1 MSRLGRLG
9 VLLTPIVI
17 AACATTPDRHTLAE
31 LHNVPADVED
41 VKVADGLE
49 TAMQSYR
56 RFLEETPVG
65 RMTPEAMRRL
75 ADLQVEKA
83 YGIDGDGPIVELPT
97 PEESSLQAPSPSG
110 KAVAKQAAA
119 KQAAASQAAAA
130 SDADLE
136 QRASEERHLS
146 SAEDADLGLPGS
158 EQLAQAGPLE
168 AIAIYKRLLEQY
180 PNYERSDQVL
190 YQMSRAYDE
199 LGMTDDAMTV
209 MERLISAYP
218 YSKHIDEVQFRRGE
232 YFFTRRKYRDA
243 EDAYGAI
250 IAMGADSEFYE
261 LALYKL
267 GWTLYKQEFYEEA
280 LRQYMALLDYKLSI
294 GYDFDQQHE
303 EEDEKRVAD
312 TFRVISLSFSN
323 LGGPE
328 VLQEYFSQFGNRSY
342 EDRIYA
348 NLAEFYF
355 EKLRY
360 QDAASVYKSFVKSY
374 PFHRVAPRF
383 SMRVIEIYE
392 QGDFPQLVVESK
404 KAFAN
409 DYGLDGEYWRHFD
422 ISDSPEVLAYLKT
435 NLHDLAN
442 YYHSRYQDESLADEK
457 PANYAEASAWYR
469 KYLASFPQDPESPSI
484 NYQLADLLLEN
495 KDFGEAAKEYE
506 HTAYDYPTHD
516 RAAAAGYAAIYAHRE
531 QLKIA
536 SPAEQAEV
544 RLATVESSLK
554 FADTFPDH
562 EHAPVVLGTAAQDL
576 YEMKDFVRAADAGQ
590 KLIDRY
596 PAAEEGLR
604 RSAWT
609 VVAHSSFELEK
620 YPEAEQAYTQV
631 LGLVPQD
638 DAERQALVD
647 NLAASIYKQ
656 GEQAN
661 AAQNYRAAAD
671 HFLRVR
677 DVAPT
682 SKVCAAAEYDAAA
695 ALIKLEDWGMAAD
708 VLNEFQRTFP
718 NHELY
723 AEATKQLAFVYRQDG
738 KAALAAG
745 EYERVAEQAA
755 DPELGREA
763 LLTAGDLYEQASDVD
778 SALGVY
784 LRYIDAF
791 PQPVETALETRY
803 KVAGF
808 YKDKGDGTHYREQL
822 QAIVA
827 ADATA
832 GSERTDRTKYLAGQ
846 SALVLA
852 EDLYEQFTAV
862 KLVQPFKQSLATK
875 QKRMDAA
882 MHAFEGLVDYEVA
895 DVTAA
900 ATFYMAE
907 TYYGFSRALIESERP
922 SGLDAAA
929 AADYEDALQ
938 EQAYPFEEQA
948 IGLHEKNV
956 ELMRTAG
963 VYDDWVKQSL
973 IKLAQ
978 LVPGRYAKAEMSSGF
993 IESIDIYS
1001 YRSPNAPDP
1010 AAVAAEGGAAPATG
1024 AVTTAAG
1031 EPSNEASAAD
1041 QGTAA
1046 PEGGSVTTAPSSA
1059 DEHRIEQADATGD
1072 DHVLHR

>member
-1 MSRLGRLG
+1 MNRCARFG
-9 VLLTPIVI
+9 VLLTPLLA
-17 AACATTPDRHTLAE
+17 AACATGLDRHTLVE
-31 LHNVPADVED
+31 LHDVPADVQD
-41 VKVADGLE
+41 VKVEDGLD

-83 YGIDGDGPIVELPT
+83 YGIEGDTPIVELPA
-97 PEESSLQAPSPSG
+97 PDEASVRAPSVGTGPAPDDSSAPQPSDE
-110 KAVAKQAAA
+110 
-119 KQAAASQAAAA
+119 

-136 QRASEERHLS
+136 QRATEERRLAS
-146 SAEDADLGLPGS
+146 TEDADLGLPGTDG
-158 EQLAQAGPLE
+158 LAQAGPLE
-168 AIAIYKRLLEQY
+168 AIAIYKKLLEEY
-180 PNYERSDQVL
+180 PTYERNDQVL

-199 LGMTDDAMTV
+199 LGMTDDAMTA
-209 MERLISAYP
+209 MERLISEYP

-243 EDAYGAI
+243 EGAYGAV

-261 LALYKL
+261 LSLYKL
-267 GWTLYKQEFYEEA
+267 GWTLYKQDFYEEA

-303 EEDEKRVAD
+303 EEDERRVAD

-328 VLQEYFSQFGNRSY
+328 VLREYFDQFGNRSY

-360 QDAASVYKSFVKSY
+360 QDAAAVYQSFVKSY
-374 PFHRVAPRF
+374 PFHRISPRF

-392 QGDFPQLVVESK
+392 KGGFPQLVVESK

-422 ISDSPEVLAYLKT
+422 VNDSPEVLSYLKT
-435 NLHDLAN
+435 NLRDLAN
-442 YYHSRYQDESLADEK
+442 YYHSRYQDETLADEK
-457 PANYAEASAWYR
+457 PANYGEALGWYR
-469 KYLASFPQDPESPSI
+469 KFLGSFPQDPESPSI

-495 KDFGEAAKEYE
+495 KDYGEAAKEYE
-506 HTAYDYPTHD
+506 RTAYDYPMHD
-516 RAAAAGYAAIYAHRE
+516 RSSAAGYAAIFAHRE
-531 QLKIA
+531 QLKAA
-536 SPAEQAEV
+536 SPAEEQEF

-576 YEMKDFVRAADAGQ
+576 YEMKDFERAAAAGQ
-590 KLIDRY
+590 KLIGRY
-596 PAAEEGLR
+596 PEAEVGLR

-609 VVAHSSFELEK
+609 VVAHSSFELKK
-620 YPEAEQAYTQV
+620 YPEAEQAYTRV
-631 LGLVPQD
+631 LELVPQD
-638 DAERQALVD
+638 DPERQAFID

-661 AAQNYRAAAD
+661 AAMDYRAAAN

-695 ALIKLEDWGMAAD
+695 ALIRLEDWGMAAD

-738 KAALAAG
+738 KSVLAAG
-745 EYERVAEQAA
+745 EYERVAEQAT

-763 LLTAGDLYEQASDVD
+763 LLAAGDLYEQAADTD

-784 LRYIDAF
+784 LRYVEAF
-791 PQPVETALETRY
+791 PEPVEQALEARF
-803 KVAGF
+803 KIAGF
-808 YKDKGDGTHYREQL
+808 YKDNGDGVNYREQL

-827 ADATA
+827 ADGAA
-832 GSERTDRTKYLAGQ
+832 GAERTDRTKYLAGQ

-852 EDLYEQFTAV
+852 QDLYDQFTAV

-907 TYYGFSRALIESERP
+907 IYYGFSKALLDSERP
-922 SGLDAAA
+922 GGLDAAA

-948 IGLHEKNV
+948 IGLFEKNV
-956 ELMRTAG
+956 ELMRAAG
-963 VYDDWVKQSL
+963 VYDDWIKQSL
-973 IKLAQ
+973 AKLAD
-978 LVPGRYAKAEMSSGF
+978 LVPGRYAKTEISSGF
-993 IESIDIYS
+993 IASIELYS
-1001 YRSPNAPDP
+1001 YRSPSTPDP
-1010 AAVAAEGGAAPATG
+1010 SVVADGAEQSA
-1024 AVTTAAG
+1024 
-1031 EPSNEASAAD
+1031 EPTSSDD
-1041 QGTAA
+1041 Q
-1046 PEGGSVTTAPSSA
+1046 
-1059 DEHRIEQADATGD
+1059 RIEQADAAGG
-1072 DHVLHR
+1072 DHVIHR

>member
-1 MSRLGRLG
+1 MSRRVRLG
-9 VLLTPIVI
+9 VWLMPLGL
-17 AACATTPDRHTLAE
+17 AACATSPDRHTLAE
-31 LHNVPADVED
+31 LHNVQPDVQD
-41 VKVADGLE
+41 VKVQDGLD

-56 RFLEETPVG
+56 RFLQETPVG

-83 YGIDGDGPIVELPT
+83 YGIEGDGPIVELP
-97 PEESSLQAPSPSG
+97 APATATVEPPAS
-110 KAVAKQAAA
+110 AAA
-119 KQAAASQAAAA
+119 KPAQSGPSIGQAITE

-136 QRASEERHLS
+136 KRATEERHLAS
-146 SAEDADLGLPGS
+146 TDNADLGLPGS
-158 EQLAQAGPLE
+158 ERLAQAGPLE
-168 AIAIYKRLLEQY
+168 AIEIYKQLLEQY
-180 PNYERSDQVL
+180 PTYERNDQVL

-199 LGMTDDAMTV
+199 LGMTEDAMSA
-209 MERLISAYP
+209 MERLIKDYP
-218 YSKHIDEVQFRRGE
+218 YSRHIDEVQFRRGE

-250 IAMGADSEFYE
+250 IAMGSDSDYYE

-267 GWTLYKQEFYEEA
+267 GWTLYKQDFYEEA
-280 LRQYMALLDYKLSI
+280 LHKYMALLDYKLSI

-303 EEDEKRVAD
+303 EEDERRVAD

-328 VLQEYFSQFGNRSY
+328 VLKEYFSEFGNRSY

-360 QDAASVYKSFVKSY
+360 QDAAAVYQSFVKSY
-374 PFHRVAPRF
+374 PFHRVSPRY

-392 QGDFPQLVVESK
+392 KGDFPQLVVESK

-422 ISDSPEVLAYLKT
+422 VNDSPEVLSYLKT

-442 YYHSRYQDESLADEK
+442 YYHSRYQDDSLADEK
-457 PANYAEASAWYR
+457 QANYSEALGWYR
-469 KYLASFPQDPESPSI
+469 KFLTSFPQDPESPSI

-506 HTAYDYPTHD
+506 RTAYDYPTHD
-516 RAAAAGYAAIYAHRE
+516 RASAAGYAAIYAYRE
-531 QLKIA
+531 QLKVA
-536 SPAEQAEV
+536 SPADEQAV

-576 YEMKDFVRAADAGQ
+576 YEMKDFERAAVAGQ

-596 PAAEEGLR
+596 PGAEPGLR

-631 LGLVPQD
+631 LELVPQD
-638 DAERQALVD
+638 DAERQALID

-661 AAQNYRAAAD
+661 AAQDYRAAAN

-695 ALIKLEDWGMAAD
+695 ALIRLEDWSMAAD

-738 KAALAAG
+738 KSSLAAG
-745 EYERVAEQAA
+745 QYERVADEAT

-763 LLTAGDLYEQASDVD
+763 LLTAGDLYEQSSDVD

-784 LRYIDAF
+784 LRYVDAF
-791 PQPVETALETRY
+791 PQPVEQALETRF
-803 KVAGF
+803 KIAGF
-808 YKDKGDGTHYREQL
+808 YKDKGDGVHYREQL

-827 ADATA
+827 ADGAA
-832 GSERTDRTKYLAGQ
+832 GSDRTDRTKFLAAQ

-852 EDLYEQFTAV
+852 QDVYDQFAAV

-882 MHAFEGLVDYEVA
+882 MKAFEGLVDYEVA

-907 TYYGFSRALIESERP
+907 IYYGFSKALLDSERP

-956 ELMRTAG
+956 ELMRAAG
-963 VYDDWVKQSL
+963 VYDDWIKQSL
-973 IKLAQ
+973 TELAK
-978 LVPGRYAKAEMSSGF
+978 LVPGRYAKTEISSGF
-993 IESIDIYS
+993 IGSIELYS
-1001 YRSPNAPDP
+1001 YRSPNIPDP
-1010 AAVAAEGGAAPATG
+1010 SKLADGGT
-1024 AVTTAAG
+1024 
-1031 EPSNEASAAD
+1031 D
-1041 QGTAA
+1041 QA
-1046 PEGGSVTTAPSSA
+1046 PEPTSS
-1059 DEHRIEQADATGD
+1059 DDQRIKQADAEGD
-1072 DHVLHR
+1072 DHVTHR